1 MTLEEL
7 NKQVIQ
13 VISEQLGC
21 SIEKITVDKKINA
34 DLGADGLDYVELTM
48 TLEDEFGIEINDT
61 ELFDLTDW
69 SSQDKTI
76 GEIQTFIQSKVSHTA

>member
-7 NKQVIQ
+7 NKKVIQ

-21 SIEKITVDKKINA
+21 SIEEITVDKKIIDN
-34 DLGADGLDYVELTM
+34 LGADILDYVGLTM
-48 TLEDEFGIEINDT
+48 ALEDEFGIEINDT

-69 SSQDKTI
+69 PSQDKTV

>member
-13 VISEQLGC
+13 AISEQLDY
-21 SIEKITVDKKINA
+21 SIEEITVDKKIIS
-34 DLGADGLDYVELTM
+34 DLGADSLERFELIM
-48 TLEDEFGIEINDT
+48 ALEDEFGIKINDT

-76 GEIQTFIQSKVSHTA
+76 GEIQTFIQSKVSHTP